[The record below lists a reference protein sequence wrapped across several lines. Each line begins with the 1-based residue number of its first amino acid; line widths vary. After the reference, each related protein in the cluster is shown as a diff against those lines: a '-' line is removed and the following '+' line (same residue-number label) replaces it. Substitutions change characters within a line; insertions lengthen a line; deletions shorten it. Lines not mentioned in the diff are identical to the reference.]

1 MADMSSFISFELR
14 STMTVLRSVCRLKM
28 SNSLGAITTRITQ
41 NDEHL
46 KELAAMLDV
55 VVSKRR

>member
-1 MADMSSFISFELR
+1 MSSFISFEFR
-14 STMTVLRSVCRLKM
+14 STMTVLRSVCRPKM
-28 SNSLGAITTRITQ
+28 SKSSGAITTRITQ